1 MTNGEEIAKKLMWRT
16 LLDGIG
22 ALDRSGPTGQRA
34 RQWIAAVDPESSF
47 SFENVCEAVGIDPD
61 VLRPALVGKSG
72 RGGLPAAVRAA
83 IIWSRVHRGAD
94 RVVMRAAASRS

>member
-1 MTNGEEIAKKLMWRT
+1 MTNGEEIAQRLMWRT

-47 SFENVCEAVGIDPD
+47 SFENVREAVGIDPD
-61 VLRPALVGKSG
+61 VLRAALLGKSR
-72 RGGLPAAVRAA
+72 RGGLPAAARAA
-83 IIWSRVHRGAD
+83 IIWSRHRGAD
-94 RVVMRAAASRS
+94 GVVMRAAASRS